1 MWMDHAGGG
10 WMDKLLGKGK
20 VTGEVERMFVQFRML
35 RKRALR
41 HTIDKLNRQLQGGK
55 AEL

>member
-1 MWMDHAGGG
+1 
-10 WMDKLLGKGK
+10 MDKLLGKGK
-20 VTGEVERMFVQFRML
+20 VTGEVERLFVQFRML